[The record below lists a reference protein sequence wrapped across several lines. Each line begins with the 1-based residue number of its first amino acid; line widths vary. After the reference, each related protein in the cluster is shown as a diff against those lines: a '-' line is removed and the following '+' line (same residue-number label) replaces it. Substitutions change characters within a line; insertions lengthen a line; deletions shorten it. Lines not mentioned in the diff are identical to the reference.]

1 MRIAKVI
8 GNIWSTRKEES
19 LNGLKLLVVQPI
31 NIVDGTNDKVSMIAA
46 DTIGAGVGERVIIVG
61 GSSARSAVG
70 DMNIPVDATV
80 VGLVDDPEI
89 HPELLE

>member
-61 GSSARSAVG
+61 RSSARSAVG

-80 VGLVDDPEI
+80 VGIVDDQEI

>member
-8 GNIWSTRKEES
+8 GNIWSTRKDENLS
-19 LNGLKLLVVQPI
+19 GLKLLIVQPL
-31 NIVDGTNDKVSMIAA
+31 NIIDGKHDKVPIIAA
-46 DTIGAGVGERVIIVG
+46 DTIGAGVGERVIIVS

-70 DMNIPVDATV
+70 DMSIPVDATV
-80 VGLVDDPEI
+80 VGIVDDQEI

>member
-80 VGLVDDPEI
+80 VGIVDDQEI